1 MTTRRSRPA
10 PVPRSDFAGYRFPP
24 DVVVLAVRWY
34 LRFGL
39 SYRDVEELLT
49 ERGIE
54 VDHVTVYRA
63 ATTTAWMRTPR
74 SSLPSTTHCW
84 ASITAWDAKRQ
95 WNSVRPITAVRWLKK
110 GQLVQAWGGPY
121 QGTKTIQ
128 GQDWVPYQRAN
139 FVTPS
144 FLEYLSGHST
154 FSAAAILLKAAIGSD
169 TFGMSATIAAGS
181 SRIEPGAVPAAPVT
195 LSWKSFTAAAD
206 QAGIS
211 REYGG
216 IHFND
221 GDFEARQAGE
231 LIGLQVWSKAKSYFN
246 GKAIPKT

>member
-1 MTTRRSRPA
+1 MF
-10 PVPRSDFAGYRFPP
+10 FA
-24 DVVVLAVRWY
+24 LNNA
-34 LRFGL
+34 
-39 SYRDVEELLT
+39 LL
-49 ERGIE
+49 
-54 VDHVTVYRA
+54 D
-63 ATTTAWMRTPR
+63 
-74 SSLPSTTHCW
+74 

-95 WNSVRPITAVRWLKK
+95 WNSVRPITAVRWLKR
-110 GQLVQAWGGPY
+110 GQLVQAWGGPN
-121 QGTKTIQ
+121 QGTKTIR
-128 GQDWVPYQRAN
+128 GEDWLPYQRAN

-144 FLEYLSGHST
+144 FPEYLSGHST
-154 FSAAAILLKAAIGSD
+154 FSAAAAMVLKAAIGSD
-169 TFGMSATIAAGS
+169 TFGMSVTIPAGS
-181 SRIEPGAVPAAPVT
+181 STVEPGAVPAAPVV

-231 LIGLQVWSKAKSYFN
+231 DVGLQTWSKAKSYFN